1 MFSKI
6 FIERPRLAM
15 VLSIVLVLSGAI
27 CLTQLPVEE
36 YPEIAPPT
44 LHVSANY
51 TGASSDVILQTV
63 AMPLEDQINGVD
75 DLLYYSSESSNNG
88 SYSCSVTFKSGTDT
102 DIAMVNL
109 QNAVKRAEPKLPEE
123 VKKLGVNVSKRGG
136 DILCV
141 FVFLTDGTTL
151 DEMQLNNY
159 VDANIKDAV
168 ARVEG
173 VSSAEVMSLQEYSMR
188 VWLDPIRM
196 AGLAI
201 ETNDISA
208 AIASQNVLAA
218 AGSIGSENS
227 NRFVSYKL
235 NVQGRLKTVEE
246 FENIIIRHDKDGSV
260 VRLKDVAQV
269 EIGSSSYGYKSMYDS
284 RNVVAL
290 AVYRTSEANAI
301 ATVGNVKDEIARW
314 NDRFP
319 EGVSYQV
326 AYDPTEFI
334 NVTLHEIIV
343 TLVVA
348 LLLVVLITW
357 LFLQDWRATLIPSIA
372 IPVALM
378 ATFPVMLAL
387 GYSINVLTMFGL
399 ILVIGSLCDDA
410 IVVVENCQALMEREG
425 LRPKDAALK
434 SMRQITGAIIAT
446 TLVTLACY
454 APLAFYGGMVGTIYM
469 QFAVTMCISLCFST
483 LVAMT
488 LSPALCAII
497 LRKPDGKVPFYF
509 KPFNVV
515 LDGSR
520 KVYSFFVKQLVR
532 QGIITLL
539 LMAGVGAAIY
549 YYFNVTPNS
558 FLPDED
564 KGVVMCNIELPSGA
578 SVSRTNAVLDQ
589 IDILV
594 KDVPGVRSVMLVS
607 GFSLMS
613 GAGEN
618 VGLAIIDLEH
628 WDKRTTPETQIDS
641 IIKEVMTRTAI
652 IGDAKITCFK
662 PPAIMGLGMAGGASY
677 YLCGIGEVP
686 PEKLAEVV
694 KGMSFSL
701 MSDKAV
707 QYAMSPYSAD
717 TPQLFLEIDREK
729 AEILG
734 VPVSNI
740 FSSLQSK
747 LASFYINDVTLFGKN
762 YKVQIQ
768 STADFRS
775 TLEDID
781 EIMVRN
787 DRGEM
792 VPLSSFGKIEYTV
805 GPRQISRFNKMTAAS
820 FNAQANPGYISADLY
835 QAIESY
841 ELPNDF
847 HIEWTGLSY
856 QEKENEGQLIGLMAL
871 ALLFAYLFLVGQYE
885 SWTIPVPVMLAVG
898 FAVLGALIGLQIS
911 GEPMSIY
918 AQLGMVMLIGL
929 SAKNA
934 ILMVEF
940 SKQERESGKS
950 IYEAA
955 MNGANL
961 RYRAVLMTAWS
972 FLFGV
977 FPLVIA
983 TGAGSGSRQAI
994 GITTFSGMA
1003 LATVIGI
1010 IFTPALYAVFQRI
1023 REFVKKHILHMK
1035 TSVERK
1041 EEERNKTASDDDDDI
1056 VTSER

>member
-6 FIERPRLAM
+6 FIERPRLAL
-15 VLSIVLVLSGAI
+15 VISIVLVLCGIISLGK
-27 CLTQLPVEE
+27 LPVEE
-36 YPEIAPPT
+36 YPDIAPPS
-44 LHVSANY
+44 LHVSATY
-51 TGASSDVILQTV
+51 TGASADVIAQTV

-75 DLLYYSSESSNNG
+75 DILYYSSDSSNTG

-109 QNAVKRAEPKLPEE
+109 QNAVKRAEPKLPDE
-123 VKKLGVNVSKRGG
+123 VKKVGINVSKRGG

-168 ARVEG
+168 ARLEG
-173 VSSAEVMSLQEYSMR
+173 VASAEVMSLQEYAMR
-188 VWLDPIRM
+188 IWLDPMRM
-196 AGLAI
+196 AGLSVS
-201 ETNDISA
+201 TNDITS
-208 AIASQNVLAA
+208 AIASQNVQAA

-227 NRFVSYKL
+227 NQYVSYKL
-235 NVQGRLKTVEE
+235 NVQGRLTTAEE
-246 FENIIIRHDKDGSV
+246 FENIIIRHDNDGSV
-260 VRLKDVAQV
+260 IRLRDVARV
-269 EIGSSSYGYKSMYDS
+269 EIGSSSYGYKSMYNGQ
-284 RNVVAL
+284 NVVAL

-301 ATVGNVKDEIARW
+301 ATVNSVKAEIEKW
-314 NDRFP
+314 QDRFP
-319 EGVSYQV
+319 EGVSYTV

-334 NVTLHEIIV
+334 NVTLKEIVV

-357 LFLQDWRATLIPSIA
+357 LFLQDWRATLIPSVA

-425 LRPKDAALK
+425 LAPKEAALK

-446 TLVTLACY
+446 TLVTVACY

-483 LVAMT
+483 FVAMT
-488 LSPALCAII
+488 LSPALCAML
-497 LRKPDGKVPFYF
+497 LRKPDGKVPFF
-509 KPFNVV
+509 FRPFNAV

-520 KVYSFFVKQLVR
+520 KVYSFFVHILVR
-532 QGIITLL
+532 QGIITLIL
-539 LMAGVGAAIY
+539 TCAVGFLVY
-549 YYFNVTPNS
+549 WLFDKTPSS

-589 IDILV
+589 LSEAVDDI
-594 KDVPGVRSVMLVS
+594 PGVRSVMLVS

-618 VGLAIIDLEH
+618 VALAIIALEH
-628 WDKRTTPETQIDS
+628 WDDRNTPETQIDA
-641 IIKEVMTRTAI
+641 IIGEVMARTAS

-662 PPAIMGLGMAGGASY
+662 PPAIMGLGMSGGASY
-677 YLCGIGEVP
+677 YICGIGEVA
-686 PEKLAEVV
+686 PEKLDEVI
-694 KGMSFSL
+694 KTSSFGL
-701 MSDKAV
+701 MSDPCV
-707 QYAMSPYSAD
+707 LYAMSPYSAN
-717 TPQLFLEIDREK
+717 TPQLFLDIDREK
-729 AEILG
+729 AEVLG
-734 VPVSNI
+734 VPVGSI
-740 FSSLQSK
+740 FGSLQSK

-775 TLEDID
+775 TIEDIG
-781 EIMVRN
+781 EIMVQN

-792 VPLSSFGKIEYTV
+792 VPLSAFGKLEYTV

-820 FNAQANPGYISADLY
+820 VNAQAKPGYLSADLY
-835 QAIESY
+835 KAIENQP
-841 ELPNDF
+841 LPEGY

-856 QEKENEGQLIGLMAL
+856 QEKQNEGQIVGLMAL

-885 SWTIPVPVMLAVG
+885 SWTIPVPVMIAVA
-898 FAVLGALIGLQIS
+898 FAVLGALLGIWYM
-911 GEPMSIY
+911 GESLSIY

-955 MNGANL
+955 MSGANL

-994 GITTFSGMA
+994 GITTFSGM
-1003 LATVIGI
+1003 LVATLIGI
-1010 IFTPALYAVFQRI
+1010 VFTPALYAVFQRI
-1023 REFVKKHILHMK
+1023 REFVKKNILHVK
-1035 TSVERK
+1035 TVAEIK
-1041 EEERNKTASDDDDDI
+1041 AEERRETENPDEDI
-1056 VTSER
+1056 VKSER